1 MAINNA
7 NAFHA
12 FLASC
17 KAQGVKPTVSK
28 WESFV
33 RLMSAWRAA

>member
-1 MAINNA
+1 MPINNFDA
-7 NAFHA
+7 FNAF
-12 FLASC
+12 LRSC

>member
-1 MAINNA
+1 MAVNNA

-12 FLASC
+12 FLVSC

>member
-1 MAINNA
+1 MVINNS
-7 NAFHA
+7 NAFYA
-12 FLASC
+12 FLSSC
-17 KAQGVKPTVSK
+17 KAQGIKPTIPL

>member
-7 NAFHA
+7 SAFHA

-17 KAQGVKPTVSK
+17 KAQGVKPTISRWEDFIRLLSK
-28 WESFV
+28 
-33 RLMSAWRAA
+33 WRAA